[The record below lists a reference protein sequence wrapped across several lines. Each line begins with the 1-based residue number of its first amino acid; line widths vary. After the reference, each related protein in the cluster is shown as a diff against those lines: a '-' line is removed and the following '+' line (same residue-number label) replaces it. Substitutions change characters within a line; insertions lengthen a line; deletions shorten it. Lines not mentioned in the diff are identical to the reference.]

1 MMYNYCMREHLVR
14 QTISGLVF
22 LMGVLDVSFIVIERK
37 WRVFN
42 LANSSDK
49 FGALRTELDGLL
61 PWRLAII
68 VDRYIS
74 SRAH

>member
-1 MMYNYCMREHLVR
+1 M
-14 QTISGLVF
+14 F
-22 LMGVLDVSFIVIERK
+22 LMEVLDVFFVAIERK
-37 WRVFN
+37 GRVFN
-42 LANSSDK
+42 LANSSDN
-49 FGALRTELDGLL
+49 FDALRTELDGLL